1 VTVYAAGVLCW
12 RERSGVGFEVAL
24 VHRAK
29 YNDWGFAKGKQDPG
43 ELLPETAVR
52 EVFEET
58 GLKVRLGRKL
68 AEMHYTLP
76 TGEDKEVHYW
86 ASKVTDKSI
95 LNSSFKPNEEI
106 ARVEWL
112 PAAEA
117 LVTLSYEHDRE
128 LLEKALR
135 LHERGELETRA
146 LIVLRHA
153 KATPRSEW
161 ESSEKKRPLL
171 PEGEKQAKRLA
182 NLLAAYGPKRVVTS
196 PWKRCH
202 DTVVPYA
209 KLRKRAIVER
219 GQLTEASN
227 AKGPRKTTNVIE
239 DLLEDSKTAVVC
251 THRPALPN
259 VLDALAKVAQPAEE
273 ILLNEGRALKP
284 GDFLIARLA
293 MRGQTRVLAVE
304 NCQLP

>member
-1 VTVYAAGVLCW
+1 MSVYAAGVLCW
-12 RERSGVGFEVAL
+12 RERGKTGLEVAL

-43 ELLPETAVR
+43 EMLPETAVR

-58 GLKVRLGRKL
+58 GLRVRLGRKL
-68 AEMHYTLP
+68 AELHYTLP

-86 ASKVTDKSI
+86 ASKVTDKAI
-95 LNSSFKPNEEI
+95 LNSNFKPNDEI
-106 ARVEWL
+106 ARVDWL
-112 PAAEA
+112 PATEA
-117 LVTLSYEHDRE
+117 LKTLSYKHDRE
-128 LLEKALR
+128 LLESALA
-135 LHERGELETRA
+135 LHELGELETRA

-153 KATPRSEW
+153 KATPRGDW
-161 ESSEKKRPLL
+161 GSSEKKRPLL
-171 PEGEKQAKRLA
+171 PDGEKQAKRLA
-182 NLLAAYGPKRVVTS
+182 KLLAAFGPKRVVTS

-202 DTVVPYA
+202 DTVLPYSR
-209 KLRKRAIVER
+209 LLKRAIVER

-227 AKGPRKTTNVIE
+227 AKGPRKTKNVIE
-239 DLLEDSKTAVVC
+239 DLLEDSKTALVC
-251 THRPALPN
+251 THRPALPD

-293 MRGQTRVLAVE
+293 MRGKTRVLAVE
-304 NCQLP
+304 HCQLP

>member
-1 VTVYAAGVLCW
+1 MTVYAAGVLCW
-12 RERSGVGFEVAL
+12 RETKAGLEVAL

-52 EVFEET
+52 EVLEET

-86 ASKVTDKSI
+86 ASKVTEKAI
-95 LNSSFKPNEEI
+95 LNSAFEPNDEI
-106 ARVEWL
+106 ASVSWF
-112 PAAEA
+112 AAEEA
-117 LVTLSYEHDRE
+117 LKTLSYPHDRS
-128 LLEKALR
+128 LLELALE
-135 LHERGELETRA
+135 LHQRAELETRA

-153 KATPRSEW
+153 KATPRADWSL
-161 ESSEKKRPLL
+161 SEKKRPLL

-182 NLLAAYGPKRVVTS
+182 KLLAAFGPKRVITS

-202 DTVVPYA
+202 DTVRPYA
-209 KLRKRAIVER
+209 ELKKRPVIER

-227 AKGPRKTTNVIE
+227 AKGPRKTKNVIE
-239 DLLEDSKTAVVC
+239 DLLESSKTAVVC
-251 THRPALPN
+251 THRPALPT
-259 VLDALAKVAQPAEE
+259 VLDALSDFAEPAEQ
-273 ILLNEGRALKP
+273 ILLQEGRALKP

-293 MRGQTRVLAVE
+293 MHGKLRVLAVE
-304 NCQLP
+304 SCNLP

>member
-1 VTVYAAGVLCW
+1 MTVYAAGVLCW
-12 RERSGVGFEVAL
+12 RESKAGVEVAL

-58 GLKVRLGRKL
+58 GLRVRLGRKL

-86 ASKVTDKSI
+86 ASKVTPKSI
-95 LNSSFKPNEEI
+95 LNSTFKPNDEI
-106 ARVEWL
+106 AAVEWL

-117 LVTLSYEHDRE
+117 LARLSYPHDIE
-128 LLEKALR
+128 LLRDALE

-153 KATPRSEW
+153 KATPRSDW
-161 ESSEKKRPLL
+161 TLSEKKRPLL
-171 PEGEKQAKRLA
+171 PEGEQQAKRLA
-182 NLLAAYGPKRVVTS
+182 NLLAAFGPKRVVTS

-227 AKGPRKTTNVIE
+227 AKGPRKTKNVIE

-259 VLDALAKVAQPAEE
+259 VLDALAAHAEPSEE
-273 ILLNEGRALKP
+273 ILLNQGRALKP
-284 GDFLIARLA
+284 GDFLIARLS
-293 MRGQTRVLAVE
+293 MGGKLRVLAVE
-304 NCQLP
+304 GCQLP

>member
-12 RERSGVGFEVAL
+12 RERGGVEVAL

-52 EVFEET
+52 EVLEET

-68 AEMHYTLP
+68 AEMRYTLP
-76 TGEDKEVHYW
+76 SGEDKEVHYW
-86 ASKVTDKSI
+86 ASKVTDKAI
-95 LNSSFKPNEEI
+95 LNSTFKPNEEI
-106 ARVEWL
+106 ASVDWV
-112 PAAEA
+112 PAAKA
-117 LVTLSYEHDRE
+117 LEILSYDHDRA
-128 LLEKALR
+128 LLRDALA

-153 KATPRSEW
+153 KATPRSDW
-161 ESSEKKRPLL
+161 SLSEKKRPLL
-171 PEGEKQAKRLA
+171 PEGERQAKRLA

-209 KLRKRAIVER
+209 RLRKRAIVER

-227 AKGPRKTTNVIE
+227 AKGPRRTKNVIE

-251 THRPALPN
+251 THRPALPD
-259 VLDALAKVAQPAEE
+259 VLDALAALANPAEE
-273 ILLNEGRALKP
+273 ILLNEGRALRP

-293 MRGQTRVLAVE
+293 MRGKPRVLAVE
-304 NCQLP
+304 SCLLP